1 MPKLSIQDTV
11 DMIFRQVNSAAL
23 LAKECECQPYQET
36 AFANLINQ
44 NCFHKL
50 GTDQRGAS

>member
-11 DMIFRQVNSAAL
+11 DMIFRQVNSAGL
-23 LAKECECQPYQET
+23 LAKECECRLYQQT

-50 GTDQRGAS
+50 GIDQRGAS